1 MECVFLNNFYEI
13 VFKMRVCKFL
23 FIYERKIV
31 DMVYYI
37 NVFVKQNNNVKY
49 INNGLK
55 KSIYSLFF

>member
-1 MECVFLNNFYEI
+1 MRLFFKWEYVNFY
-13 VFKMRVCKFL
+13 L